1 MGDVVNTSRVWKAGI
16 AKEITFIVTKDCQL
30 GCKYCYEVGKNP
42 HEKMSWD
49 IARKTVDYI
58 LANEHDEFFNY
69 ESVIFSFIGGEPF
82 LEADLI
88 DRICDY
94 IKMQMYLCNHHWFN
108 SYRFSITT
116 NGINYHNSKVQR
128 FMEKNKNHLSLTITI
143 DGTKQK
149 HDMNRL
155 WRDDGKGTR
164 RGSYDD
170 VVKNIPLWLQQFPE
184 AATKVTVSSQDLPYV
199 CESVMHIYSLGI
211 KNVYINCVYENVWKD
226 GDDILLEEQ
235 LRQLADNIIDGGLYD
250 TSFCSFFD
258 RTIGHPIDSKQN
270 INWCGAGKTL
280 AVDAAG
286 VFYPCIRFA
295 KFSLREKSPIIVGNV
310 TDGLS
315 RNLLRPFEWLQ
326 RDLQSTK
333 ECFECEVA
341 SGCAWCQAEN
351 YDCADSPTIFQRS
364 MAMCKMH
371 KARVRANNYYWEK
384 LDRKLGM
391 EPAPVQSID
400 SSCPTDKTVEIPKTI
415 VVLLSESSVSYCMHH
430 WKKDRRALM
439 SFDLLRKIIVKAKG
453 EGLDLQFVYPEEELP
468 FHYQQLID
476 TVEHMS
482 IVPVASAVLGD
493 AIVIDGWKDIEK
505 ATVTEAYYVFR
516 TSLGD
521 FYKRVTEL
529 KPLLGLASQLSIVFI
544 DEVVFSKDDVIP
556 YEAALNKLK
565 DLVLKEFADGH
576 QIKLNLLTYR
586 LFLDEMSNCDAGWK
600 SITLAPNG
608 KYYVCPAFYYDDEN
622 NSCGNLDEGLDLKNP
637 LLYKLNHA
645 PLCRSCNAF
654 HCQRCTFLNKKKTGE
669 CNIPSFEQCEKSYIE
684 LKVTKVFFDKWT
696 SRRNL

>member
-1 MGDVVNTSRVWKAGI
+1 
-16 AKEITFIVTKDCQL
+16 
-30 GCKYCYEVGKNP
+30 
-42 HEKMSWD
+42 
-49 IARKTVDYI
+49 
-58 LANEHDEFFNY
+58 
-69 ESVIFSFIGGEPF
+69 
-82 LEADLI
+82 
-88 DRICDY
+88 
-94 IKMQMYLCNHHWFN
+94 
-108 SYRFSITT
+108 
-116 NGINYHNSKVQR
+116 
-128 FMEKNKNHLSLTITI
+128 
-143 DGTKQK
+143 
-149 HDMNRL
+149 
-155 WRDDGKGTR
+155 
-164 RGSYDD
+164 
-170 VVKNIPLWLQQFPE
+170 
-184 AATKVTVSSQDLPYV
+184 
-199 CESVMHIYSLGI
+199 MHIYSLGI

-226 GDDILLEEQ
+226 GDDILLEKQ
-235 LRQLADNIIDGGLYD
+235 LKQLADLIIDDDLYE

-258 RTIGHPIDSKQN
+258 RTIGHPIDSRQN

-286 VFYPCIRFA
+286 WFYPCIRYA

-310 TDGLS
+310 TDGLN

-364 MAMCKMH
+364 TAMCKMH

-384 LDRKLGM
+384 LDRKLGRSS
-391 EPAPVQSID
+391 VSISGVD
-400 SSCPTDKTVEIPKTI
+400 STCPTDKTVETPQTI

-482 IVPVASAVLGD
+482 IVPVASSVLGD
-493 AIVIDGWKDIEK
+493 AIVIDGWKDIDK
-505 ATVTEAYYVFR
+505 AIVTEAYYVFR
-516 TSLGD
+516 TSLVD
-521 FYKRVTEL
+521 FYERVTEL
-529 KPLLGLASQLSIVFI
+529 KPLLGQASQLSIVFT
-544 DEVVFSKDDVIP
+544 DEMEFCKNDTTP
-556 YEAALNKLK
+556 YEVALCKLK
-565 DLVLKEFADGH
+565 DLVLKEFAEGH

-600 SITLAPNG
+600 SVTLAPNG
-608 KYYVCPAFYYDDEN
+608 NYYVCPAFYYDDEN

-654 HCQRCTFLNKKKTGE
+654 HCQRCIFLNKKKTGE
-669 CNIPSFEQCEKSYIE
+669 CNIPSFEQCEKSRIE
-684 LKVTKVFFDKWT
+684 LKVTKDFFGKWN
-696 SRRNL
+696 SIRNL